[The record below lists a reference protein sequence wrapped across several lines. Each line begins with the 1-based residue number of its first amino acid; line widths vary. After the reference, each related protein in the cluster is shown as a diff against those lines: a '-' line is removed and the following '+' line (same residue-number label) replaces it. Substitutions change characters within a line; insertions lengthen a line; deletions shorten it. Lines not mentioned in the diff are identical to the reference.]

1 MFREFVKGGLA
12 VLRDLARDRAKL
24 VAENALLRQ
33 QVIVLKRSAPR
44 PHLKS
49 RDRFT
54 IATITKIFPVLLDAV
69 AIVRPETV
77 VRWHRAFW
85 RLLWH
90 RRSQRPV
97 GRPPI
102 DADTRALIIRMWKEN
117 PLRGEDVIAAE
128 LAKLGYHVSAR
139 TVAKYR
145 PANLPRGQGQKW
157 LTFVRNHLGQ
167 TWACDWFT
175 IVSLKFHLLYAF
187 VILDLKRREIVHIG
201 VTSHPSA
208 QYAAQSFVEAV
219 SDRDDQAPRFLIRD
233 RDSIYGVEFGR
244 RVKSCGTRCLLTP
257 RRVPQANAFCER
269 VIGTLRRECLDNLL
283 VLDDLHAER
292 ILRAYRRYYHGRP
305 HRGLRMRAPA
315 GARWLPPARPVP
327 AKAVRSRAILG
338 GLHHEYQIA
347 A

>member
-102 DADTRALIIRMWKEN
+102 DADTRALIIRMWKIRSGVRMSSQPSSPSSDTMCQPE
-117 PLRGEDVIAAE
+117 PWPSTGR
-128 LAKLGYHVSAR
+128 R
-139 TVAKYR
+139 M
-145 PANLPRGQGQKW
+145 PRG
-157 LTFVRNHLGQ
+157 
-167 TWACDWFT
+167 
-175 IVSLKFHLLYAF
+175 
-187 VILDLKRREIVHIG
+187 
-201 VTSHPSA
+201 
-208 QYAAQSFVEAV
+208 
-219 SDRDDQAPRFLIRD
+219 
-233 RDSIYGVEFGR
+233 
-244 RVKSCGTRCLLTP
+244 
-257 RRVPQANAFCER
+257 
-269 VIGTLRRECLDNLL
+269 
-283 VLDDLHAER
+283 
-292 ILRAYRRYYHGRP
+292 
-305 HRGLRMRAPA
+305 
-315 GARWLPPARPVP
+315 
-327 AKAVRSRAILG
+327 
-338 GLHHEYQIA
+338 
-347 A
+347 

>member
-12 VLRDLARDRAKL
+12 VPRDLASGRAKL

-85 RLLWH
+85 RLPWR

-97 GRPPI
+97 GRPSI

-145 PANLPRGQGQKW
+145 PANAAR
-157 LTFVRNHLGQ
+157 VRPEMAHIRPQSSRPDLG
-167 TWACDWFT
+167 
-175 IVSLKFHLLYAF
+175 LRL
-187 VILDLKRREIVHIG
+187 VH
-201 VTSHPSA
+201 HR
-208 QYAAQSFVEAV
+208 QLE
-219 SDRDDQAPRFLIRD
+219 
-233 RDSIYGVEFGR
+233 
-244 RVKSCGTRCLLTP
+244 
-257 RRVPQANAFCER
+257 VPP
-269 VIGTLRRECLDNLL
+269 TLRLPHLRLET
-283 VLDDLHAER
+283 ER
-292 ILRAYRRYYHGRP
+292 NRP
-305 HRGLRMRAPA
+305 HRCHV
-315 GARWLPPARPVP
+315 PPER
-327 AKAVRSRAILG
+327 AVRGAVVRRGRLRQRRPLSMAN
-338 GLHHEYQIA
+338 A
-347 A
+347 SCST